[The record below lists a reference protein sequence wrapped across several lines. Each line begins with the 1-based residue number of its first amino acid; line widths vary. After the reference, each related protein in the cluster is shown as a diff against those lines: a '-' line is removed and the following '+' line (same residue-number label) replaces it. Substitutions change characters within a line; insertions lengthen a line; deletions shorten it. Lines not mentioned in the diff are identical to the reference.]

1 MIKYFFDIEQGTEEW
16 LAMRCGIQTASEMK
30 LIVTTTL
37 KPASNDKERAHMYEL
52 LGQRITG
59 YVEPRYIGD
68 DMLRGQWD
76 EVEARIKYREHF
88 APVTECGFVT
98 NDDHGFVIGYSRLK
112 HWIYLQQFYN
122 FVKKSK

>member
-16 LAMRCGIQTASEMK
+16 LALRCGIQTASEMK

-37 KPASNDKERAHMYEL
+37 KQASNDKKRAHLYEL

-76 EVEARIKYREHF
+76 ELEARIK
-88 APVTECGFVT
+88 
-98 NDDHGFVIGYSRLK
+98 
-112 HWIYLQQFYN
+112 
-122 FVKKSK
+122 